1 MVKAIKRYGFMAPLI
16 LLKIK
21 FLKYSS
27 RRLPVELKSTNQ
39 YLRMT
44 VRFLEVA
51 RRQYNV
57 GLWATVAVLLSRPRR
72 GRVVVNVGELNRLL
86 NDGDVVVVPG
96 KVLGD
101 GELSKRVT
109 VAAWSFSRTALMKIK
124 AAGGEALSIPELVRR
139 MPKPSGVKIIT

>member
-1 MVKAIKRYGFMAPLI
+1 M
-16 LLKIK
+16 
-21 FLKYSS
+21 
-27 RRLPVELKSTNQ
+27 ELKSTNQ

-44 VRFLEVA
+44 VRFLEKA
-51 RRQYNV
+51 HRQYNAA
-57 GLWATVAVLLSRPRR
+57 LWATVADILSKPRR
-72 GRVVVNVGELNRLL
+72 SRVTVNVGKLNRLL

-101 GELSKRVT
+101 GELSKKVT
-109 VAAWSFSRTALMKIK
+109 VAAWAFSKTAIDKIK

>member
-1 MVKAIKRYGFMAPLI
+1 MVFG
-16 LLKIK
+16 
-21 FLKYSS
+21 SS
-27 RRLPVELKSTNQ
+27 NR

-51 RRQYNV
+51 HRRYNV

-86 NDGDVVVVPG
+86 NDGDVAVVPG

-109 VAAWSFSRTALMKIK
+109 VAAWAFSKTAISKIK
-124 AAGGEALSIPELVRR
+124 ANGGEALSIPELVRR